1 MTRRLVVVALAGLA
15 GARRCLGP
23 CRAQVSVSSPYLDI
37 VARYQSGDQ
46 AKAVADMAAY
56 PTSGLRDRAR
66 KDLRDLTCQVL
77 CGTADCRRA
86 RAEKPAEFER
96 VLEAWSASMPA
107 AAALHVD
114 TAIQAQADDRRDVA
128 EAHRQ
133 LALELV
139 DLMET
144 ELAAPAAG
152 TSPIA
157 RPRIADGPAFSGPT
171 QTGPDP
177 QIARRAQASQL
188 VTLLSIWLLQLRG
201 DLPQIQAPLA
211 RAQQRFPQDPLV
223 ALALGSLHEAH
234 AAPNALVEAS
244 AGRQGNLEKWR
255 QEERAYRLEQ
265 ALVAYRQAVALDP
278 TLAEAH
284 LRLGHVLL
292 LTGKADEA
300 DAAFARASA
309 ETGDRRWRYLAEMLR
324 ADGADARGDRAAA
337 RQRYQAALGAW
348 PDAQSPVLALSRLEA
363 SDGDWPAAQARLS
376 TLDAARRRPRR
387 GSVVGLRL
395 RAGVAHRR
403 RARHAAPAGGA
414 MTRLRLAALLRRP
427 GRRASCAAG
436 SAHAQQEPPPQPTP
450 LFRAVANV
458 VRVDTL
464 VTERGKPVGKLTADD
479 FELFDDGV
487 KQQVTAASIED
498 VDIDVVLVLDTSRS
512 VAGTRLQA
520 LRDAASALV
529 RNLRPDDRAAVVT
542 FASGVTVNAPL
553 TSDHTAVSRALET
566 ADARGATSLV
576 DAAWTSVLLAHGND
590 RPTLV
595 LIFSDG
601 ADTASWLRVSPV
613 VALASRANLVV
624 DAVVAGGAR
633 LLRQP
638 RRSPPPVAAAASAS
652 EPRDAGIEN
661 FLVDL
666 TAATGGSVIDGSG
679 GSRLE
684 GAFVAALREFRTR
697 YQLSYTPTGVDRAG
711 WHPLEVRVRRQGA
724 TIRARPGYTQ

>member
-1 MTRRLVVVALAGLA
+1 MTRRVVLVAFAGLA
-15 GARRCLGP
+15 VLASARPAL
-23 CRAQVSVSSPYLDI
+23 AQVSVGSPYLDV

-96 VLEAWSASMPA
+96 VIEAWSASMPA

-114 TAIQAQADDRRDVA
+114 TAIQAQAEDRRDVA

-244 AGRQGNLEKWR
+244 VGRQGSLEKWR

-265 ALVAYRQAVALDP
+265 ALAAYRQAVALDP

-292 LTGKADEA
+292 LAGEADEA
-300 DAAFARASA
+300 AAAFARASA
-309 ETGDRRWRYLAEMLR
+309 ETDDRRWRYLAQMLR
-324 ADGADARGDRAAA
+324 ADAADARGDRAVAIKFVAAYMRPLSFENIPKATAA
-337 RQRYQAALGAW
+337 RVYARYVRGGEPSW
-348 PDAQSPVLALSRLEA
+348 SEYKKLEDFLFRYIA
-363 SDGDWPAAQARLS
+363 SE
-376 TLDAARRRPRR
+376 
-387 GSVVGLRL
+387 
-395 RAGVAHRR
+395 AG
-403 RARHAAPAGGA
+403 
-414 MTRLRLAALLRRP
+414 RLRLPVQIHTGGGCGHYFNLSNGNPLLLE
-427 GRRASCAAG
+427 S
-436 SAHAQQEPPPQPTP
+436 
-450 LFRAVANV
+450 
-458 VRVDTL
+458 
-464 VTERGKPVGKLTADD
+464 
-479 FELFDDGV
+479 
-487 KQQVTAASIED
+487 
-498 VDIDVVLVLDTSRS
+498 VLNDP
-512 VAGTRLQA
+512 A
-520 LRDAASALV
+520 LRKTTFVLIHGGYPFVKETEFLLEKPHVYADFSAQTFLLQPATLARVIRGWLEYEPEKVLFATDASPATPEVRWEESAWTTNKNAREALAIA
-529 RNLRPDDRAAVVT
+529 L
-542 FASGVTVNAPL
+542 SGMINDGDITRE
-553 TSDHTAVSRALET
+553 RALEL
-566 ADARGATSLV
+566 ARMVLRENARGLYG
-576 DAAWTSVLLAHGND
+576 L
-590 RPTLV
+590 
-595 LIFSDG
+595 
-601 ADTASWLRVSPV
+601 
-613 VALASRANLVV
+613 
-624 DAVVAGGAR
+624 
-633 LLRQP
+633 Q
-638 RRSPPPVAAAASAS
+638 
-652 EPRDAGIEN
+652 
-661 FLVDL
+661 
-666 TAATGGSVIDGSG
+666 
-679 GSRLE
+679 
-684 GAFVAALREFRTR
+684 
-697 YQLSYTPTGVDRAG
+697 
-711 WHPLEVRVRRQGA
+711 
-724 TIRARPGYTQ
+724 